1 MKDTG
6 LVPAERHKSPG
17 HTIHLVPEPTPD
29 EVIAALEETW
39 AATTHLCESLHPDA
53 WELETDCPGWTVR
66 DHLSHM
72 IGTELGLLGTP
83 APPTPDPMPEH
94 VRNPIGAGNETWIA
108 ARRAVPGT
116 EMVAEFTE
124 VTSRRLQ
131 EMRSFP
137 PERWT
142 VPGWS
147 PIGEAPYGEFMLIR
161 IMDCWVHGQ
170 DMRWALDKPGD
181 RGGRGER
188 VALTRLTS
196 GMGYVVG
203 RQVAPPDGTTVV
215 FEVEGPDPRTV
226 ALRMDGKRASGLDE
240 APESPTVRLTMPAE
254 QFVRL
259 ACGRESP
266 DQVLAARGV
275 AFEGDEELGKSIV
288 RSMNFMI

>member
-1 MKDTG
+1 MLG
-6 LVPAERHKSPG
+6 EHAKSPR
-17 HTIHLVPEPTPD
+17 HTIGAVPEPTPE
-29 EVIAALEETW
+29 EVITTFQETW
-39 AATTHLCESLHPDA
+39 AATARMCESLHPDA

-72 IGTELGLLGTP
+72 IGTELGLLGTA
-83 APPTPDPMPEH
+83 APTPPDPMPEH
-94 VRNPIGAGNETWIA
+94 VRNPIGAGNEAWIA
-108 ARRAVPGT
+108 SRRGVPGA
-116 EMVAEFTE
+116 EMVAEFSA
-124 VTSRRLQ
+124 VTARRL
-131 EMRSFP
+131 EELRSFP

-147 PIGEAPYGEFMLIR
+147 PIGEAPYAEFMLIR
-161 IMDCWVHGQ
+161 IMDSWVHGQ

-203 RQVAPPDGTTVV
+203 RQVGPPDGTTIV
-215 FEVEGPDPRTV
+215 FEIEGPDPRTV
-226 ALRMDGKRASGLDE
+226 TLRMDGKRASQLEE
-240 APESPTVRLTMPAE
+240 APGSPSVVLRMPAE

-266 DQVLAARGV
+266 EAVLDSGGV
-275 AFEGDEELGKSIV
+275 EFAGDEELGARIV